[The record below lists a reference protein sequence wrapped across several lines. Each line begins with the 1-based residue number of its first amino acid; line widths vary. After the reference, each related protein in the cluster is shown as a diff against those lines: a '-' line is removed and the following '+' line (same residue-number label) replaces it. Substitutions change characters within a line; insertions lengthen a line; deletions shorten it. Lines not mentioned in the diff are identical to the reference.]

1 MQEGNICCD
10 DLDRDYEPS
19 DDNSSTNSEE
29 DDDDHEDNEK
39 ELEKNIGENN
49 ETGEIAQKQ
58 IFRKKARNPNH
69 WKRNVKKLKVN
80 SGLPYI
86 TEGNK
91 EKSGRSL
98 KPPCD
103 DNCRTKCNK
112 KFSHEDRKEIHS
124 RYWNLKN
131 NTLQRQFVASHLEK
145 LCPKYRRTVEG
156 SNRSVNLSYLL
167 TLNGIKV
174 KVCKKFFMSTLD
186 IGDKFI
192 RTTWKKSD
200 GKGVVER
207 DRRGNFMKRETVPAV
222 VKDKI
227 REHINSFPRIES
239 HYLRAQT
246 TKEYID
252 GSLTL
257 AQMYRYYK
265 LQEESEGRP
274 VAKKCTYEH
283 IFNHEFNITFFQ
295 PKKDQCAICEA
306 YKNSSPEEQAVFD
319 SSYKK
324 HIYNKD
330 RSREEKSQDIARAKD
345 DPQITVACFDLQA
358 VLPTPCG
365 DVSTFYY
372 KCRLNCFNFTI
383 FEIASKKGHC
393 YFWHEAIANR
403 GANEI
408 ATCLLDYLS
417 SFCVNKDVIFYSDNC
432 VGQNKNK
439 FIVTMYLYAIAKIDI
454 KSITHK
460 FLTVGHTQ
468 NEGDAMHS
476 TIERQ
481 KKKVLR
487 TGPIYVPAQW
497 PVIIRCAKKEGH
509 PYNVR
514 EMSTEEFYD
523 FKDLNL
529 KMGKNFTK
537 NKRDKKV
544 VWNDIQAIKV
554 DKNYPGSFFYKT
566 EFDDDFEEVSIKGTT
581 RRSAS
586 LEMNLDLKKAYTK
599 PPAISHKTKQH
610 LLELCNKNLI
620 KPIHHKFFKDLVNEK

>member
-1 MQEGNICCD
+1 MN
-10 DLDRDYEPS
+10 
-19 DDNSSTNSEE
+19 
-29 DDDDHEDNEK
+29 
-39 ELEKNIGENN
+39 
-49 ETGEIAQKQ
+49 
-58 IFRKKARNPNH
+58 
-69 WKRNVKKLKVN
+69 
-80 SGLPYI
+80 
-86 TEGNK
+86 
-91 EKSGRSL
+91 
-98 KPPCD
+98 
-103 DNCRTKCNK
+103 
-112 KFSHEDRKEIHS
+112 
-124 RYWNLKN
+124 
-131 NTLQRQFVASHLEK
+131 
-145 LCPKYRRTVEG
+145 
-156 SNRSVNLSYLL
+156 
-167 TLNGIKV
+167 
-174 KVCKKFFMSTLD
+174 TLD

-192 RTTWKKSD
+192 RTTWKKFD
-200 GKGVVER
+200 GKGTVER
-207 DRRGNFMKRETVPAV
+207 DKRGNFMRREGVAGV
-222 VKDKI
+222 IKEKI
-227 REHINSFPRIES
+227 REHIINSLQRIES
-239 HYLRAQT
+239 HYLRSQT

-274 VAKKCTYEH
+274 VAKRCTYEH

-295 PKKDQCAICEA
+295 PKKDQCAICESH
-306 YKNSSPEEQAVFD
+306 KNSSLEEQAAND
-319 SSYKK
+319 ESYKK
-324 HIYNKD
+324 HIYNKG
-330 RSREEKSQDIARAKD
+330 RSRGEKSQDIARAKN
-345 DPQITVACFDLQA
+345 DPQVTVACFDLQA

-365 DVSTFYY
+365 DISTFYY

-383 FEIASKKGHC
+383 FEMVSKNGYC

-439 FIVTMYLYAIAKIDI
+439 FIVTMYLYAIAKVNI

-497 PVIIRCAKKEGH
+497 PVIIRCARKEGK

-523 FKDLNL
+523 FKDLSS

-537 NKRDKKV
+537 TTTDKKV
-544 VWNDIQAIKV
+544 IWNDIQAIKV
-554 DKNYPGSFFYKT
+554 DKNSPGSFFYKT
-566 EFDDDFEEVSIKGTT
+566 DFNDEFEEVCIKGTT
-581 RRSAS
+581 RQCTAS
-586 LEMNLDLKKAYTK
+586 SETALVLKKAYTK
-599 PPAISHKTKQH
+599 PPSISDKTKQH

-620 KPIHHKFFKDLVNEK
+620 KPVHHKFFKDLINQK